1 MTLKSWEYMTVFKKD
16 IWVNNLFVSYEFI
29 REMNM
34 NMYPD
39 DEEMMEYVNR
49 IIFMLADPLEVDG
62 FVERNTSKLPSE
74 YNYLDAAT
82 TQFDTL
88 TKPLD
93 LISLIA
99 SLLIWVVF
107 GAGIIIIIA
116 IVSIFVRDRKFEV
129 GLLLSS
135 GESKLRIVMQ
145 FIYEI
150 LCIGLVAFCISYFD
164 E

>member
-1 MTLKSWEYMTVFKKD
+1 MVFKKD
-16 IWVNNLFVSYEFI
+16 IWNTMFVSYEFN
-29 REMNM
+29 RNM
-34 NMYPD
+34 MMAMYP
-39 DEEMMEYVNR
+39 EEAEVMEYVNR
-49 IIFMLADPLEVDG
+49 IIFMLDDPLEVDG

-129 GLLLSS
+129 GLLLSC
-135 GESKLRIVMQ
+135 GESNSASYYNLSMKYYV
-145 FIYEI
+145 
-150 LCIGLVAFCISYFD
+150 LV
-164 E
+164 